1 MALRIG
7 AIAAV
12 TEALELFDALV
23 RAAHPRFCP
32 VLAVAGGR
40 DRRAEAGLRRLDS
53 ERIERDGDE
62 QGEEDRHEPCRHAT
76 GDVRSAWVLHRLPS
90 RLTRHVAHAR

>member
-1 MALRIG
+1 MALRI
-7 AIAAV
+7 APIAAV
-12 TEALELFDALV
+12 TEALELCDALV
-23 RAAHPRFCP
+23 RSPHARFRP
-32 VLAVAGGR
+32 VLAVAGGC
-40 DRRAEAGLRRLDS
+40 DRRAEAGLRRLDR
-53 ERIERDGDE
+53 ERIERDRDE